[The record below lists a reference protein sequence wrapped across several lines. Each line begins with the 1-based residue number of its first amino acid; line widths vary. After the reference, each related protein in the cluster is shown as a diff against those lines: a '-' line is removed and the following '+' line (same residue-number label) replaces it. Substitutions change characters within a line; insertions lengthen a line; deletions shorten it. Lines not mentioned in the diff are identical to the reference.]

1 MVSRGR
7 TAEMSVELS
16 TPPTLER
23 RAEPDAARRQ
33 ILEINARLRCTEDA
47 LNDQFSLFHNLYAR
61 ENRVFSWLS
70 ILVIVFSSLMTFLS
84 AIDFLVPDA
93 MRESG
98 YDRVPSLVLSFLTT
112 LICSVVKFFSFEARL
127 NDTREGAERT
137 QNQIRE
143 VEVAR
148 ECIDTWLSAGA
159 EITDLRLDTAHKV
172 LGKAVKHY
180 HDNIKLLLKLPP
192 DIILKFEKDHQMR
205 SLRRQKRQISRDIS
219 RLFQKKLDRMRREVA
234 ASASQEIE
242 PLGQELQMLTQIH
255 RHLLDIHSTI
265 TDYTNDFSS
274 RLGLEEV
281 QMQKTWTSA
290 LWARIKLVWFKLCC
304 CKQSVCSPRSMIT
317 SSTS

>member
-16 TPPTLER
+16 TPPTLDR
-23 RAEPDAARRQ
+23 RGELDPARRQ

-84 AIDFLVPDA
+84 ALDFLVPDA
-93 MRESG
+93 MRETG

-112 LICSVVKFFSFEARL
+112 LICSFVKFFSFEARL

-148 ECIDTWLSAGA
+148 ERIDTWLAA
-159 EITDLRLDTAHKV
+159 RVEITDLKLDGAHTV

-180 HDNIKLLLKLPP
+180 HDNTKLLLKLPP
-192 DIILKFEKDHQMR
+192 EIILRFEKDHQMR
-205 SLRRQKRQISRDIS
+205 SLRRQKRQISRDVS
-219 RLFQKKLDRMRREVA
+219 RLFQKKLDKLRREVA
-234 ASASQEIE
+234 SSSSQELD
-242 PLGQELQMLTQIH
+242 LGEQLKMLTQMH
-255 RHLLDIHSTI
+255 RHLLEIHSTI
-265 TDYTNDFSS
+265 TDYTNDFSA
-274 RLGLEEV
+274 RVGLEEV
-281 QMQKTWTSA
+281 QSQTSWGAA
-290 LWARIKLVWFKLCC
+290 LCARIKLVWYSVCC
-304 CKQSVCSPRSMIT
+304 CKRSVWSPRFLMT
-317 SSTS
+317 K